1 MSWIVSMECVWFC
14 FYYSFCVKMSRANGK
29 DTDES
34 MTTPCKLKKM
44 LKKMQN
50 VSVMVPKFLFACPSF
65 LSLPLLCFSLFL
77 SLLLFACVCTFL
89 QRWLLLWSPNSCY
102 LLTCK
107 RSPDQTHLDSNSVI
121 ARLLRQLGTHSASC
135 DESLFLF
142 SLK

>member
-1 MSWIVSMECVWFC
+1 MECVWFC

-34 MTTPCKLKKM
+34 MNSLQIKKNA
-44 LKKMQN
+44 KKDAKCFCHGPQ
-50 VSVMVPKFLFACPSF
+50 VSLCLPF
-65 LSLPLLCFSLFL
+65 LSFSLSLLCFSLFL

-89 QRWLLLWSPNSCY
+89 KRWLLLWSPNSCY

-135 DESLFLF
+135 YDSLFLF